1 MKAYVIAKNG
11 CEYNDQTYDARGIE
25 TVTAA
30 YRDRAKAQ
38 AECDRLTGEEI
49 RQYGD
54 ELVDEDGKFVGG
66 YQVLEVE
73 FDESQSEGG
82 EFKAYL
88 SARDKRKKAQE
99 EAAEVA
105 KAAFTA
111 GIAAVFA
118 AHPVLEGIRWTQYT
132 PYFNDG
138 DTCTFGCHIE
148 DGDVKW
154 AGEFRDGTEE
164 NEDGDEDG
172 LEEDALYIFSDKRKA
187 TDPKTL
193 AKKAIIEF
201 SKQFEDGDYLSM
213 FGDHAQVTITRD
225 GSGVKIDSEDYDHD

>member
-49 RQYGD
+49 RQDGD
-54 ELVDEDGKFVGG
+54 TLVDDDGKFVGG

-73 FDESQSEGG
+73 FDESQSESG
-82 EFKAYL
+82 EFTAYL
-88 SARDKRKKAQE
+88 SARDKRKQAQE
-99 EAAEVA
+99 ETAKVA

-118 AHPVLEGIRWTQYT
+118 AHPILEGIRWTQYT
-132 PYFNDG
+132 PHFNDG
-138 DTCTFGCHIE
+138 DACTFSCHIE
-148 DGDVKW
+148 GCDVKW
-154 AGEFRDGTEE
+154 AS
-164 NEDGDEDG
+164 
-172 LEEDALYIFSDKRKA
+172 AHPSSSSSSSV
-187 TDPKTL
+187 PKTL
-193 AKKAIIEF
+193 AKKAILEF
-201 SKQFEDGDYLSM
+201 SEQFEHEDYLSM
-213 FGDHAQVTITRD
+213 FGDHAQITVARD
-225 GSGVKIDSEDYDHD
+225 GNGVMIDSEDYDHD